1 MSEREL
7 VAAGGFVVLFALML
21 IRVPIGVAMGLVG
34 VGGFGLTV
42 GWSPALNLLA
52 TSPLRTVT
60 DFNLTLIPFFILM
73 GVLATRSG
81 MSRELFRAANATFGS
96 LRGGLGLATVGAC
109 AGFAAI
115 CGSSVATAATMTNIA
130 HPEMKKAGYP
140 DDVSTGVIAAG
151 GTLGILIPPSVVLAV
166 YAYIT
171 EQDVGKLFVAGIVP
185 GILAILMYMATVR
198 LWYGRKLPAGTPFS
212 LAEALRALSGVWAV
226 TLLFAAVILAIYFG
240 VATATE
246 ASAVG
251 AVLTALIGIAR
262 GRLGVRSLLDSL
274 VEALRTSVAIYTILI
289 GAILFGYFLAVTQVP
304 QNLTAFLIGLDL
316 GSYGTL
322 ALIMLLFLVMGCFL
336 DAMAMIILMV
346 PIVFPVILEMGFDPI
361 WFGII
366 VVMTVELGLITP
378 PVGMNVFVINT
389 IAKDVSLVTIFR
401 GVLPFVVTD
410 VIRLIIL
417 IALPWIVL
425 FLPQTMG

>member
-378 PVGMNVFVINT
+378 PVGMNVIVINT

-410 VIRLIIL
+410 IIRLIIL